1 MIKFHGWKVSHEQA
15 KSGFLRWSYYEG
27 IKMTTNDLQ
36 YSVSLVDKAEARFER
51 IDFNFEKSSAIGK
64 M

>member
-1 MIKFHGWKVSHEQA
+1 
-15 KSGFLRWSYYEG
+15 
-27 IKMTTNDLQ
+27 MTTNDLQ